1 LPKTHGTRFQA
12 ISLYLLI
19 RSQSTYAV
27 WAGFE
32 VIKVKIEAVEIQISE
47 TLGEGLELTHP
58 NGCAVYVR
66 VNPPPQRRK
75 NSSRPLRITA
85 GSK

>member
-1 LPKTHGTRFQA
+1 MRFQA

-32 VIKVKIEAVEIQISE
+32 VIKVKIEVPWKRLFLKLRAKAWRLPIR
-47 TLGEGLELTHP
+47 TLVLHGR
-58 NGCAVYVR
+58 A
-66 VNPPPQRRK
+66 NP
-75 NSSRPLRITA
+75 SA
-85 GSK
+85 

>member
-1 LPKTHGTRFQA
+1 VRADNPNSLMTMTFSLLELGSSAQHRPHDLCLPKTHGMRFQA

-32 VIKVKIEAVEIQISE
+32 VIKVKIEV
-47 TLGEGLELTHP
+47 P
-58 NGCAVYVR
+58 
-66 VNPPPQRRK
+66 
-75 NSSRPLRITA
+75 
-85 GSK
+85 